1 VRTQLIPTL
10 PESLTLDKLNKLLV
24 AWIDGEY
31 HMRIHS
37 TTGQSPLERYLA
49 HVALL
54 RSAPKDLR
62 DYFRTTVRRK
72 VDKDRTVT
80 LLGKLYE
87 APAGLIGQTVT
98 LLYHE
103 HEEGRIEIFKD
114 EVSVG
119 FLGILDT
126 GVNSRV
132 RRTGKQKL
140 DLLPEKSPQIPS
152 PAIRGGSLFGTGGKP

>member
-10 PESLTLDKLNKLLV
+10 PESLTLDRLNKLLV

-31 HMRIHS
+31 HKHIHS
-37 TTGQSPLERYLA
+37 TTGQTPMERYLA
-49 HVALL
+49 HLSLL

-103 HEEGRIEIFKD
+103 NEEGRIEIFKD

-119 FLGILDT
+119 FLGVLDT

-132 RRTGKQKL
+132 RRTGKQKP
-140 DLLPEKSPQIPS
+140 DLLPESFPQVPPPS
-152 PAIRGGSLFGTGGKP
+152 IRGGSLFGTGGKS

>member
-1 VRTQLIPTL
+1 
-10 PESLTLDKLNKLLV
+10 
-24 AWIDGEY
+24 
-31 HMRIHS
+31 M
-37 TTGQSPLERYLA
+37 ERYLA
-49 HVALL
+49 HLSLL

-87 APAGLIGQTVT
+87 APVGLIGQTVT

-119 FLGILDT
+119 FLGVLDT

-140 DLLPEKSPQIPS
+140 DLLPESLPRVPT
-152 PAIRGGSLFGTGGKP
+152 PAIRGGSLFGTGGKS